1 MKFLTMF
8 FSFLIILIS
17 QNQILSDSVD
27 LSFARKAPIEL
38 EDLCLRRPYHKT
50 AEPWYWAPVF
60 RAKMKTVGEKYSFS
74 SRCFEKNTVAFKE
87 MSRDK
92 IVLSLENSGKTDTWC
107 SELFIFHTSNHN
119 YLQFIAFEGFHE
131 IVIKRITQ
139 DDKDEIKVNGVKLYG
154 FCAGLVNTVKS
165 FFLTLKAFY
174 GGLGIDPHAKNPKFR
189 PSIPKDMEKAN
200 LRILELFNHYTPERR
215 KNDTIVNFDKKT
227 IHSGDFL
234 LISRMDGLD
243 PLIMIGAGGRSG
255 HSAVCSWVGDELYVL
270 ESQSGWYWPHDG
282 IQRNKWEDW
291 LKWAHNADFNV
302 ALLPIR
308 EEYRNKFDNAKAMEW
323 FENEVEGLN
332 YGFHNFISTWIDT
345 VDKNFPFIA
354 TSEIV
359 EFLFSLVSK
368 VYPPASDLII
378 TENINIRV
386 GKQNLTFQQAVA
398 EAARQGKSLEQL
410 LAEPEKEGI
419 KYSDGLNYVCSCFV
433 VAYWKHGGLF
443 GDLDLSPNEFGP
455 RDIYMLDIFDKNV
468 TRPQECIDDN
478 PDLPYCQ
485 VMGRFILD
493 LEEGAYSSIKPYAHM
508 NERCSSQGPDFI
520 REEGC

>member
-243 PLIMIGAGGRSG
+243 PLIMIGA
-255 HSAVCSWVGDELYVL
+255 
-270 ESQSGWYWPHDG
+270 
-282 IQRNKWEDW
+282 
-291 LKWAHNADFNV
+291 
-302 ALLPIR
+302 
-308 EEYRNKFDNAKAMEW
+308 
-323 FENEVEGLN
+323 
-332 YGFHNFISTWIDT
+332 
-345 VDKNFPFIA
+345 
-354 TSEIV
+354 
-359 EFLFSLVSK
+359 
-368 VYPPASDLII
+368 
-378 TENINIRV
+378 
-386 GKQNLTFQQAVA
+386 
-398 EAARQGKSLEQL
+398 
-410 LAEPEKEGI
+410 
-419 KYSDGLNYVCSCFV
+419 
-433 VAYWKHGGLF
+433 
-443 GDLDLSPNEFGP
+443 
-455 RDIYMLDIFDKNV
+455 
-468 TRPQECIDDN
+468 
-478 PDLPYCQ
+478 
-485 VMGRFILD
+485 
-493 LEEGAYSSIKPYAHM
+493 
-508 NERCSSQGPDFI
+508 
-520 REEGC
+520 

>member
-1 MKFLTMF
+1 
-8 FSFLIILIS
+8 
-17 QNQILSDSVD
+17 
-27 LSFARKAPIEL
+27 
-38 EDLCLRRPYHKT
+38 
-50 AEPWYWAPVF
+50 
-60 RAKMKTVGEKYSFS
+60 MKTVGEKYSFS

-359 EFLFSLVSK
+359 EFLFSLASK

>member
-139 DDKDEIKVNGVKLYG
+139 D
-154 FCAGLVNTVKS
+154 TVKS

-359 EFLFSLVSK
+359 EFLFSLASK

-386 GKQNLTFQQAVA
+386 GKQNLTFQQAIA

>member
-27 LSFARKAPIEL
+27 LSFARKAPVEL

-332 YGFHNFISTWIDT
+332 YGYHNFISTWIDT
-345 VDKNFPFIA
+345 VDKNFPFFA
-354 TSEIV
+354 TSEIL

-386 GKQNLTFQQAVA
+386 GKQNLSFQQAIA

-410 LAEPEKEGI
+410 LAEPEMEGI

>member
-27 LSFARKAPIEL
+27 LSFARKAPVEL

-154 FCAGLVNTVKS
+154 FCAGLVNTMKS

-359 EFLFSLVSK
+359 EFLFSLASK